1 MTLSLQ
7 VENYEAMY
15 RLRCDPSIFVNT
27 IRLADT
33 LWTYWILRCQ
43 LLGTFLEIFSIEYA
57 FDVLYDQSVSSY
69 WIWSLF
75 FCALS
80 FWCTNSFCFYK
91 WSSSSYSAE
100 VMRSSILI
108 TDSLSL
114 DIVFSSD
121 DFVNAILYRL
131 ILQRYPSRLTLN
143 IFYRT
148 ELQLE
153 LSLFFLLA
161 PSTICSRLRHIV
173 ITALVVKDFRIKY
186 IYYWYCSLSVTSWP
200 ELLSNGRWIPSSES
214 DLCRFDLK
222 TITIMTL
229 ENLFLLLNIFDQ
241 SIISSSN
248 FYEYELIMICLE
260 ISF

>member
-1 MTLSLQ
+1 MWFIDFR
-7 VENYEAMY
+7 EY
-15 RLRCDPSIFVNT
+15 DPS
-27 IRLADT
+27 RWYSL
-33 LWTYWILRCQ
+33 
-43 LLGTFLEIFSIEYA
+43 
-57 FDVLYDQSVSSY
+57 DVLDSTMSASWNVSWNIFDRICS
-69 WIWSLF
+69 WCSFMISL
-75 FCALS
+75 CPPIES
-80 FWCTNSFCFYK
+80 DFYSSARFPFDARNLLVFYR

-186 IYYWYCSLSVTSWP
+186 IYYWYCSLSVNSWP
-200 ELLSNGRWIPSSES
+200 ELLYNGRWIPSSES
-214 DLCRFDLK
+214 DLCRFELK

-229 ENLFLLLNIFDQ
+229 ENVFLLLNIFDE

-248 FYEYELIMICLE
+248 FYESELIMICLE